1 MSVIAKVVTMS
12 LWEIIKFAIY
22 VRMKLISQLIISSV
36 TQKLLKY
43 FNDTAIFAFIIPSLL
58 VLPNS
63 FDLNLNNS

>member
-1 MSVIAKVVTMS
+1 
-12 LWEIIKFAIY
+12 
-22 VRMKLISQLIISSV
+22 MKLISQLITSSV

-58 VLPNS
+58 VLSNS

>member
-58 VLPNS
+58 VLSNS